1 MAGVREGAGFF
12 FDLPADA
19 GEAYSGRVTSPDPFM
34 AGVTAPSADFAP
46 LIAALLAGDHGAALA
61 ETRDLRRQ
69 GATAEAIVTDGLEAA
84 MGRLD
89 EKCTVEQF
97 NLLEIMLVGR
107 AVSVVVHELYPEG
120 LPPREGRA
128 TFVIATLE
136 GDVHDLGKNIVR
148 MVLTGKGYRV
158 VDLGRDCP
166 LETLAAAAERE
177 RARAVLVSGLI
188 SPIVPQVRRVRD
200 ALRER
205 GLAGVAVVAGG
216 AALKQLTPADLNVDY
231 VAETAFDGARYLD
244 GLATETVS

>member
-1 MAGVREGAGFF
+1 MQQSSVT
-12 FDLPADA
+12 DA
-19 GEAYSGRVTSPDPFM
+19 SVL
-34 AGVTAPSADFAP
+34 VDFAP
-46 LIAALLAGDHGAALA
+46 LVAALLAGDHDAALT
-61 ETRDLRRQ
+61 ETRRLRAA
-69 GATAEAIVTDGLEAA
+69 GASAESIVTDGLETA

-120 LPPREGRA
+120 VLPETGRA

-148 MVLTGKGYRV
+148 TVLLGKGYRV

-166 LETLAAAAERE
+166 VDALVAAAERE
-177 RARAVLVSGLI
+177 HARAVLVSGLI
-188 SPIVPQVRRVRD
+188 SPIVPQVRRVRA
-200 ALRER
+200 ALAAR
-205 GLAGVAVVAGG
+205 GLDRIAVVAGG
-216 AALKQLTPADLNVDY
+216 AALKQLAPADLDVDY

-244 GLATETVS
+244 SLVTQEAAA

>member
-1 MAGVREGAGFF
+1 MAA
-12 FDLPADA
+12 AA
-19 GEAYSGRVTSPDPFM
+19 I
-34 AGVTAPSADFAP
+34 PSADFTS
-46 LIAALLAGDHGAALA
+46 LIAALLAGDHVGALA
-61 ETRDLRRQ
+61 QTRILRAAGVSPETV
-69 GATAEAIVTDGLEAA
+69 VTQGLEAA

-107 AVSVVVHELYPEG
+107 AVSVVVKELYPEG
-120 LPPREGRA
+120 MPSRQDRA

-148 MVLTGKGYRV
+148 MVLLGKGYRV

-166 LETLAAAAERE
+166 LATLVAAAERE
-177 RARAVLVSGLI
+177 RAQAVLVSGLI
-188 SPIVPQVRRVRD
+188 SPIVPQVRGVRD
-200 ALRER
+200 ALRAR

-216 AALKQLTPADLNVDY
+216 AALKQLTAADLNVDY

-244 GLATETVS
+244 DLVARGSGA